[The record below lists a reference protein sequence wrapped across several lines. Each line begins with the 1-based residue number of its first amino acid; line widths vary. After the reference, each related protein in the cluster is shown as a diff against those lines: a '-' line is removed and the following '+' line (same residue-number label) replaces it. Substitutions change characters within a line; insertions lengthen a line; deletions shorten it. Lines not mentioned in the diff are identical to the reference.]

1 MRFTV
6 KSRARRFKSALH
18 SALLGWRCIFTLL
31 LAGTIFA
38 CLADRA
44 HTFDRYFKGNF
55 SNPILPWNGFGA
67 TAEAPKELLKAC
79 VVYLMIGAKTGVQT
93 MANTLEQFDTKIS
106 APLKHRYPAVVIHDG
121 WATNKIQ
128 EKLRLSAK
136 KSQVLFQFINT
147 SDTAWMLANPE
158 KYQIA
163 ECAFHGRSYRDMNR
177 VFIRL
182 MFESPII
189 KQFDYWMRLD
199 LDITIKSQ
207 INVDPFALMEDGGF
221 DFGYVQC
228 LRGWSCNA
236 GLSKYFESY
245 AAGMNVSD
253 PQFFR
258 EVKSRGLLLYGNV
271 GIGRVALFTSPQ
283 YLRFA
288 RHMDEN
294 GGILRHRWDDQHTYA
309 AAVALFSNYKRMKAF
324 TFEMLPFYHK
334 GARLDVKPC
343 F

>member
-1 MRFTV
+1 MM
-6 KSRARRFKSALH
+6 KSRTRRLKSTLH
-18 SALLGWRCIFTLL
+18 DALLRWKYIFTLL
-31 LAGTIFA
+31 LVGTVVA
-38 CLADRA
+38 YLMDRA
-44 HTFDRYFKGNF
+44 HTFHRNSDGKF
-55 SNPILPWNGFGA
+55 SSSIFPWMVLGA
-67 TAEAPKELLKAC
+67 TAEGPKKLFKAC
-79 VVYLMIGAKTGVQT
+79 VVYLMIGTKTGVQT
-93 MANTLEQFDTKIS
+93 MAKTLEQFDEKIS
-106 APLKHRYPAVVIHDG
+106 APLRHRYPAVVIHDG
-121 WATNKIQ
+121 WATNEIQ

-147 SDTAWMLANPE
+147 SDTPWMLANPE

-163 ECAFHGRSYRDMNR
+163 ECAFHGRSYRNMNR

-199 LDITIKSQ
+199 LDITIESQ
-207 INVDPFALMEDGGF
+207 IKLDPFAVMDAGGF

-228 LRGWSCNA
+228 LRSWSCNA
-236 GLSKYFESY
+236 GLSGYFESY

-253 PQFFR
+253 PPFFH
-258 EVKSRGLLLYGNV
+258 EVKGRGLFLYGNF

-288 RHMDEN
+288 QHMDEN

-309 AAVALFSNYKRMKAF
+309 AAIALFSSYRRMKAF

-334 GARLDVKPC
+334 GAKLHGKPC